1 VSNHIDPASAAW
13 GLSLGLMLGAWIHDT
28 LKNPGRRMVR
38 PKGSYGSPR
47 GSNGNCEP
55 LPPPPPGLTL
65 MTGPLAPMAEGRT
78 IRGSGNGRPSYE
90 KSQLPLVYVPPRII
104 REDFLS

>member
-1 VSNHIDPASAAW
+1 MSNHIDPASAAW

-55 LPPPPPGLTL
+55 LPPPPPGLAL
-65 MTGPLAPMAEGRT
+65 MTGPQLTEGRT
-78 IRGSGNGRPSYE
+78 IRGNGHGGPSSA
-90 KSQLPLVYVPPRII
+90 KPPIKPQRTAGG
-104 REDFLS
+104 